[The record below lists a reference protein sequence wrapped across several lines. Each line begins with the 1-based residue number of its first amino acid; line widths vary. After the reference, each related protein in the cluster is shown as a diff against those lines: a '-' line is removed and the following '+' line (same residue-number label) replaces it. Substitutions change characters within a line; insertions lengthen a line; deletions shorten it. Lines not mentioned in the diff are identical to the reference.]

1 MFTRRGE
8 TLEDVKRENPNPL
21 IYCDDDTESYIKF
34 QQDDY
39 DYVKI
44 IKCEEL
50 LEVVKLLMTLMFMCV
65 PGMVQG
71 YATRL

>member
-1 MFTRRGE
+1 M
-8 TLEDVKRENPNPL
+8 
-21 IYCDDDTESYIKF
+21 ESYIKF

-44 IKCEEL
+44 IKNEAQNEEP

-65 PGMVQG
+65 PGLVQG
-71 YATRL
+71 YATQLWHVSCNGNLEKHKFNPLK